1 MRPLFRPSVPTRYGV
16 PAMRCGRPF
25 WWRPGAIDHT
35 AVFSG
40 VGSLALFG
48 VAVRTG
54 IIMLE
59 YSNQLRARGEAVLSA
74 AVNGSVQRLLPIRM
88 TMMVATLGLLPA
100 LYMWLARDGDVL
112 PEVEREAI

>member
-1 MRPLFRPSVPTRYGV
+1 
-16 PAMRCGRPF
+16 
-25 WWRPGAIDHT
+25 
-35 AVFSG
+35 

>member
-1 MRPLFRPSVPTRYGV
+1 
-16 PAMRCGRPF
+16 
-25 WWRPGAIDHT
+25 
-35 AVFSG
+35 

-74 AVNGSVQRLLPIRM
+74 AVNGSVQRLLPS
-88 TMMVATLGLLPA
+88 G
-100 LYMWLARDGDVL
+100 
-112 PEVEREAI
+112 